1 VPQEGK
7 RVGWS
12 VSCWIYPH
20 ERGAY
25 VHLDSHTHE
34 SNHRHSVLIDDRIH
48 LKAAWEAKGGI
59 FIHHTDTE
67 STLKELR
74 ERNILTTFSPAAT
87 TKETATIETAKEHP
101 VNETTATTKEIAT
114 VDEATA
120 ATAAAAAAAAAA
132 MLQQEMER
140 LHDASP

>member
-74 ERNILTTFSPAAT
+74 ERNILTTMPST
-87 TKETATIETAKEHP
+87 TKETETVETAKEHP
-101 VNETTATTKEIAT
+101 VDETTATNKEIAT

-120 ATAAAAAAAAAA
+120 ATAAAAAAAA
-132 MLQQEMER
+132 MFQQEMER